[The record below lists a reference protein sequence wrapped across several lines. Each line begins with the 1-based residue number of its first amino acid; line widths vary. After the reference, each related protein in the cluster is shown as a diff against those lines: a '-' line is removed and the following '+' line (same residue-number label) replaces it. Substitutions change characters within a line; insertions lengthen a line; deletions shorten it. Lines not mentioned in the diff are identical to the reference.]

1 MTPVYFAPAA
11 MTHPPLP
18 ALHPPPPGLA
28 ALLGDMLDIALPG
41 GPLLLPATLHPMLL
55 FIAGGDIHLAKH
67 GALAPAGLLG
77 GSAGV
82 RLLAAS
88 PGARILMAW
97 LKPGQ
102 LPRLFGIAAGEIF
115 DAYLPL
121 DSLLP
126 PAWLS
131 PLGDAVGDDSLPR
144 AQALLSRL
152 AGRHGQR
159 APTLALP
166 ADWPRRSADE
176 LAAHFGLSLR
186 QFERRFRAGAGQSL
200 RAFRPQARLNRL
212 LLHARWPPSPDWAD
226 VAAAAGYADQ
236 AHLHRDFV
244 RFAGRTPSAYVQGLG
259 DDPALRLYRLPRE
272 AILRMC
278 AEPGL
283 RA

>member
-1 MTPVYFAPAA
+1 MTL
-11 MTHPPLP
+11 PPLP
-18 ALHPPPPGLA
+18 AFYPPPPGLG

-55 FIAGGDIHLAKH
+55 FVAGGEIRLDHG

-77 GSAGV
+77 GCAGV
-82 RLLAAS
+82 RLAMAS
-88 PGARILMAW
+88 PGVRILMAW
-97 LKPGQ
+97 LNPGQ
-102 LPRLFGIAAGEIF
+102 LPRLFGIAAADAF

-121 DSLLP
+121 DLLLP

-131 PLGDAVGDDSLPR
+131 PLTDAAGDALRP
-144 AQALLSRL
+144 QAETLLRRL
-152 AGRHGQR
+152 ATQHGHR

-166 ADWPRRSADE
+166 SGWPARSAGE

-186 QFERRFRAGAGQSL
+186 QFERRFRASAGQSL

-212 LLHARWPPSPDWAD
+212 LLNARWDSPPDWAD

-244 RFAGRTPSAYVQGLG
+244 RFAGRTPSAYVQGLD
-259 DDPALRLYRLPRE
+259 DDPALRLYRLPRA